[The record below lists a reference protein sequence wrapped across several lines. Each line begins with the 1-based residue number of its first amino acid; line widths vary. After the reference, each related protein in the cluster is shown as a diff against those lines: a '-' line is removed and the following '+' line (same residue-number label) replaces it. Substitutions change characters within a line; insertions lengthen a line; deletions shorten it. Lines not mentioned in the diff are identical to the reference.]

1 MNWNKDVAISHLRSR
16 ALGHSHNECATF
28 TREAIAAG
36 GIRLERTLNAK
47 DYGLHYFA
55 YARDYDPSW
64 VSALTVG
71 AARPFMGGEVMPVWI
86 GREGGKN

>member
-47 DYGLHYFA
+47 DYGPALLRAGFHEVRRAQHY
-55 YARDYDPSW
+55 
-64 VSALTVG
+64 
-71 AARPFMGGEVMPVWI
+71 
-86 GREGGKN
+86 